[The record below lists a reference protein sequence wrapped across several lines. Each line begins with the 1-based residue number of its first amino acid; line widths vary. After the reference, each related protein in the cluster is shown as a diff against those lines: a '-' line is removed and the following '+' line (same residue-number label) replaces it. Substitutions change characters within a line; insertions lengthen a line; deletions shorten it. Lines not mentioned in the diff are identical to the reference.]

1 MTSKEIREL
10 APAEITTKLRETRE
24 QLLQLRLRK
33 NSGQV
38 EKPHLLR
45 EYRNHHDQREGK
57 NDRKPVGNRP
67 HVTPPLASCQNR
79 VCKDQLRN
87 WPSLL
92 TIVRSTKRDPLW
104 LSPL

>member
-24 QLLQLRLRK
+24 ALLQLRLRK

-45 EYRNHHDQREGK
+45 EYR
-57 NDRKPVGNRP
+57 
-67 HVTPPLASCQNR
+67 
-79 VCKDQLRN
+79 KDIARLE
-87 WPSLL
+87 
-92 TIVRSTKRDPLW
+92 TILNQKKTTKAA
-104 LSPL
+104 